1 MNTVRV
7 YNGGGS
13 IKTSV
18 ALMIERLKSGT
29 SADIVPID
37 SHEICGDSNWNKTAS
52 HIIFAGTSVRGFKK
66 ALGPKGLAH
75 LYNAVAQD
83 GVTYVGVCAGA
94 AFAAQN
100 IVYNVFED
108 GKHKKLENQGLGFF
122 NGYARGPIKE
132 IAGSRPYENTL
143 ADIHVID
150 VRRFDRTAPLKAAY
164 WSGPKLIPP
173 EQNGSP
179 DFKVTSFLDG
189 QSVPLSMVGKH
200 GNGSIVL
207 YAFHPEIALWNYRQ
221 WIYLPNP
228 SDFERAKMG
237 QMDAH
242 LDGKIF
248 ERFVEDIGLARPQ
261 KQRAEGFNLSAL

>member
-1 MNTVRV
+1 MKTIRV

-18 ALMIERLKSGT
+18 ALMIERLKST
-29 SADIVPID
+29 TDAHIAPID
-37 SHEICGDSNWNKTAS
+37 SHEISSNPNWHKNAS
-52 HIIFAGTSVRGFKK
+52 HIVFAGTSVRGFKM
-66 ALGPKGLAH
+66 ALGQKGLTH
-75 LYNAVAQD
+75 LYNAVAED
-83 GVTYVGVCAGA
+83 GLTYVGVCAGA

-108 GKHKKLENQGLGFF
+108 GQRKKLENQGLGFF
-122 NGYARGPIKE
+122 NGFARGPIKE

-143 ADIHVID
+143 ADIHVVD
-150 VRRFDRTAPLKAAY
+150 VRRFDSPATLKAAY

-189 QSVPLSMVGKH
+189 QTVPLSMVGKH

-228 SDFERAKMG
+228 TDFERAKMA

-242 LDGKIF
+242 LNGRIF
-248 ERFVEDIGLARPQ
+248 EHFIDDIGLTSLE
-261 KQRAEGFNLSAL
+261 KIRAEGFNLSAL